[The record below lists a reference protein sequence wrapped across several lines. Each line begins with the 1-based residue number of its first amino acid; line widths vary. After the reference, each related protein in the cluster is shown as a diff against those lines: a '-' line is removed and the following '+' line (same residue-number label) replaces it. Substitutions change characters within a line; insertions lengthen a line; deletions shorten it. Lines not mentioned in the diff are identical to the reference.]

1 MQFLFQQLL
10 RWQLRQVPGNTDS
23 AVVQPQQLDVFIRFV
38 CTEDQTEGRF
48 FSGLHVVL
56 L

>member
-1 MQFLFQQLL
+1 
-10 RWQLRQVPGNTDS
+10 
-23 AVVQPQQLDVFIRFV
+23 VFIRFV